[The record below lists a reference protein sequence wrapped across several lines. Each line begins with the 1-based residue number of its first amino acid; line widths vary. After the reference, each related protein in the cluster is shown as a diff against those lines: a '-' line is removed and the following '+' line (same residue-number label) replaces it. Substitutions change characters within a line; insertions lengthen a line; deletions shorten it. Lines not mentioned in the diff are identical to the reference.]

1 MTNKHDDYLLRVER
15 DACGLYFTKV
25 EKAEKHKPREWE
37 IICAGGLML
46 AEGWQLKKGER
57 VKVVEKLQ

>member
-1 MTNKHDDYLLRVER
+1 MPLMSDELVRGITHLLKSKGGKP
-15 DACGLYFTKV
+15 DAPENV
-25 EKAEKHKPREWE
+25 KPREWE

-57 VKVVEKLQ
+57 VKVVEVIE